1 MPSWRHDDTSGSIQA
16 LATSSMND
24 CYLRT
29 AVVPCAV
36 LATCHFKPML
46 TLARGLE
53 AKQESRRKKI
63 LKAPLSPQLRIF
75 GRNEDGRRV
84 EFRELFRGWEAKFA
98 NHRSQDRS
106 NWRRRLREAA
116 TADGRRERVPWLPAP
131 GMKAKRGR

>member
-1 MPSWRHDDTSGSIQA
+1 VCWIASIRS
-16 LATSSMND
+16 LNGR
-24 CYLRT
+24 YLRT

-36 LATCHFKPML
+36 LATCHVKPML

-53 AKQESRRKKI
+53 ARQESRRKKI
-63 LKAPLSPQLRIF
+63 LKAPLSPQLRTF

-84 EFRELFRGWEAKFA
+84 EFRELFRGWENPADQAKFA
-98 NHRSQDRS
+98 NHRSQDRW

>member
-1 MPSWRHDDTSGSIQA
+1 LP
-16 LATSSMND
+16 
-24 CYLRT
+24 T

-36 LATCHFKPML
+36 LATCHVKPML

-84 EFRELFRGWEAKFA
+84 EFRELFRGWET
-98 NHRSQDRS
+98 
-106 NWRRRLREAA
+106 RRTKPNLRIIGRK
-116 TADGRRERVPWLPAP
+116 TAGIGGGGSGRRQLRTGAGRGFP
-131 GMKAKRGR
+131 GCRPPG